1 VIDFKSK
8 AILQS
13 LNNQAFAFFFN
24 AITNTA
30 DVVFELHGTANGESS
45 SWNRAMQLDWR
56 RPSTVTAGTNAGDIP
71 ITGIPFNVTTDL
83 AGLQSLNARPT
94 VVDNLDVNHGY
105 PTYLQINGVSV
116 IPQAVSLPYWRNTSP
131 ADASIFNP
139 SNITIITND
148 VAFGLEFQSQLIGS
162 VNIGDLLLIPGAN
175 LLGTQVHYAP
185 TGGASTT
192 AGEHLLENYV
202 QGVVSNVSIVGTP
215 NTTPYGSLQQALGSI
230 VIQTTIPP
238 LQQPLI
244 TEAGASLSLRLQY

>member
-1 VIDFKSK
+1 MVSRRLEIGGEK
-8 AILQS
+8 L
-13 LNNQAFAFFFN
+13 
-24 AITNTA
+24 
-30 DVVFELHGTANGESS
+30 ELMMSHSI
-45 SWNRAMQLDWR
+45 
-56 RPSTVTAGTNAGDIP
+56 VTAGTNAGDIP
-71 ITGIPFNVTTDL
+71 ITGIPFNVSTDL

-94 VVDNLDVNHGY
+94 VVGNLDVNHGY
-105 PTYLQINGVSV
+105 PTYLQINGESAPPPSRVRTDR
-116 IPQAVSLPYWRNTSP
+116 IPP

-139 SNITIITND
+139 SNITIVTNE
-148 VAFGLEFQSQLIGS
+148 VAFGLAFEQQLIGT

-185 TGGASTT
+185 TGGASTI

-244 TEAGASLSLRLQY
+244 TEAGASPSPRLQYRY